1 MVLNKNIEGL
11 NVPIIE
17 VNGRLYSPSA
27 ERNCSSI
34 VKLISKN
41 IPNNGQALEIASGTG
56 QHIIQLGSE
65 LRDIIWQPSDVNKDR
80 IKSINSWLSKDI
92 NQNIKPP
99 CQLDATKEG
108 WSLRHPNQNFIL
120 IINLLHLISLKETKI
135 LLNEAFKALAPE
147 GFLMIYGPFMR
158 NGKLTSQGDIDFDK
172 NIRENNI
179 NLGYKNDISLL
190 KLFLKIG
197 FLIFKTEEMP
207 ANNLAFIVKKSV

>member
-1 MVLNKNIEGL
+1 MVLNKNTEGL

-27 ERNCSSI
+27 ERNCSTI

-56 QHIIQLGSE
+56 QHIIQLGSQ
-65 LRDIIWQPSDVNKDR
+65 LSDITWQPSDVNKDR
-80 IKSINSWLSKDI
+80 IKSINSWLSENI
-92 NQNIKPP
+92 NQNIKSP

-108 WSLRHPNQNFIL
+108 WSSRHPNQNFIL
-120 IINLLHLISLKETKI
+120 IINLLHLISFKETKI

-172 NIRENNI
+172 NIRKNNI
-179 NLGYKNDISLL
+179 NCGYKNDITLL
-190 KLFLKIG
+190 KLFLKLG
-197 FLIFKTEEMP
+197 FLIFKTIEMP
-207 ANNLAFIVKKSV
+207 ANNLAFIVKKLI